1 LWAVQ
6 ESKLGE
12 ERAAL
17 VSLFSKHQI
26 AVKGGRAQ
34 AEALMDDL
42 VAWRSGTV
50 DSQEAALP
58 ELIAKH
64 EVLVKGGQEQ
74 AEKLMDD
81 LTAWKSG

>member
-1 LWAVQ
+1 VQ
-6 ESKLGE
+6 ESKLGA

-17 VSLFSKHQI
+17 VSLFAKHQI

-34 AEALMDDL
+34 AEALMDGL
-42 VAWRSGTV
+42 VAWRSDTV
-50 DSQEAALP
+50 GSQAAALP

-74 AEKLMDD
+74 AEQLMDD
-81 LTAWKSG
+81 LTEWKRG